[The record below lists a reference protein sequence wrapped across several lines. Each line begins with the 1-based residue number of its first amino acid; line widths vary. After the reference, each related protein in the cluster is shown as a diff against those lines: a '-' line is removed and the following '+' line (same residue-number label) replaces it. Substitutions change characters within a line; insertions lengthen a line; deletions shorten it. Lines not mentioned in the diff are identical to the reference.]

1 MSKNV
6 PLHVISVSIATVV
19 GGALLMIGCG
29 SSPSTP
35 LTPAQAQAVS
45 SAVSGSVSQSLQGA
59 FGMAP
64 AKTNVGVTNIEESSP
79 RASTPTCTPS
89 GGNFNCSLAQTV
101 SCSGGGTIAVSG
113 DIMGTLDSSGT
124 GSVQEQIVA
133 TPKDCSVDGLVI
145 NGDPN
150 VNVNGEI
157 KVSNGMIVFPV
168 TGSEMGGVSY
178 GPKPTGSCM
187 FDVTFTLNSNLTCS
201 TTGKACGQPV
211 SGRC

>member
-6 PLHVISVSIATVV
+6 PSHVISVSIATLV
-19 GGALLMIGCG
+19 GGALVMIGCG
-29 SSPSTP
+29 SSSSNN

-45 SAVSGSVSQSLQGA
+45 SAVSGSVSQALQGA

-64 AKTNVGVTNIEESSP
+64 AKANVGVTITEESSP
-79 RASTPTCTPS
+79 RVSTPTCTPS
-89 GGNFNCSLAQTV
+89 GGNFNCTLAQTV
-101 SCSGGGTIAVSG
+101 SCSGGGTISVSG

-124 GSVQEQIVA
+124 GSVNEQITA
-133 TPKDCSVDGLVI
+133 TPHSCSVDGLVI
-145 NGDPN
+145 NGDPS
-150 VNVNGEI
+150 VNVSGEI

-168 TGSEMGGVSY
+168 TGSETGGVSY
-178 GPKPTGSCM
+178 GPNSSDSCM

-201 TTGKACGQPV
+201 TTGTACGQPV